1 MLISQKGQES
11 ISILLSYRHLLIYV
25 HTFDVIPPQLC
36 SVDCYV
42 PSVFIMQ
49 NPLLVNSILHII
61 TQLLVIVS
69 FPQSFPV

>member
-49 NPLLVNSILHII
+49 NAFLVNSILHI

>member
-11 ISILLSYRHLLIYV
+11 ISILLSYGHLIYV
-25 HTFDVIPPQLC
+25 HMFDVIPPQLC

-49 NPLLVNSILHII
+49 NPFLVNSILHII